1 MKKRSELVDLIQN
14 DPFDL
19 LKSDYV
25 KKGISENDSALI
37 NSFEEIQSFIEEHN
51 CEPQSNLSNM
61 IEFKLFARLKAI
73 RSDAKKIKI
82 LSKYDFGGLLK
93 GNDIKE
99 ITIEDIISDDSNK
112 LLGEEEDSEIFK
124 LKHVKS
130 IERIK
135 PDYLSR
141 RKVCKDFSL
150 YKEMFNILHEE
161 LATKKRRLI
170 KYTSSDL
177 NAGNFYALDGI
188 IFYLKSIEGDTN
200 KYVFNSG
207 ERERFD
213 GRTLCVFDNGTQSD
227 MLFRS
232 LDKAMQLDGYS
243 ISASINDTS
252 INLTAE
258 GESDVLNGYIYV
270 LASKNPDVK
279 DFANLYKIGHTTG
292 SVADRIKNAKKEATY
307 LFNDVDIISTHRCLN
322 IQSYNLEQT
331 IHDFFS
337 AVKLDIELFDNR
349 NNIYKPREWFKV
361 SHDVV
366 KDAINLIVS
375 NQINDYLYDPAVNQV
390 IKKFLSQEDS
400 PPRLAA
406 EDSSE
411 YRKRRKNKEK

>member
-14 DPFDL
+14 DPFGL

-25 KKGISENDSALI
+25 KKGISEDDSALI

-51 CEPQSNLSNM
+51 CEPQSNLANM

-99 ITIEDIISDDSNK
+99 ITIEDLISDDSHG

-130 IERIK
+130 VERIK

-161 LATKKRRLI
+161 LASKKRRLI

-177 NAGNFYALDGI
+177 NVGNFYALDGI
-188 IFYLKSIEGDTN
+188 LFYLKSIEGDTN

-243 ISASINDTS
+243 ISATINDASNKATPV
-252 INLTAE
+252 N
-258 GESDVLNGYIYV
+258 ESDVLNGYIYV
-270 LASKNPDVK
+270 LASKNPNVK
-279 DFANLYKIGHTTG
+279 DLANLFKIGHTTG
-292 SVADRIKNAKKEATY
+292 SVAERIKNAKNEATY

-337 AVKLDIELFDNR
+337 VVKLDIGLFDSRHNV
-349 NNIYKPREWFKV
+349 YKPREWFKV
-361 SHDVV
+361 SHEVI

-375 NQINDYLYDPAVNQV
+375 NTIKDYLYDPEVNQI
-390 IKKFLSQEDS
+390 IKKYISQEDS
-400 PPRLAA
+400 PLSLAA
-406 EDSSE
+406 EKQTK
-411 YRKRRKNKEK
+411 YKKKRKNN

>member
-1 MKKRSELVDLIQN
+1 MKKRSELIDLIQN
-14 DPFDL
+14 DPFGL

-25 KKGISENDSALI
+25 KKGISEDDSALI

-61 IEFKLFARLKAI
+61 IEFQLFARLKAI

-82 LSKYDFGGLLK
+82 LSKYDFEGLLK

-99 ITIEDIISDDSNK
+99 ITIEDLISDDSFG

-130 IERIK
+130 VERIK
-135 PDYLSR
+135 PDYLAR

-161 LATKKRRLI
+161 LASKKRRLI

-177 NAGNFYALDGI
+177 NVGNFYALNGI
-188 IFYLKSIEGDTN
+188 LFYLKSIEGNTN
-200 KYVFNSG
+200 KYAFDSG

-243 ISASINDTS
+243 ISAIINDAT
-252 INLTAE
+252 NEEAPVN
-258 GESDVLNGYIYV
+258 ESDVLNGYIYV
-270 LASKNPDVK
+270 LASKNPNVK
-279 DFANLYKIGHTTG
+279 DFVNLFKIGHTTG
-292 SVADRIKNAKKEATY
+292 SVAERIKNAKNEATY

-331 IHDFFS
+331 VHDFFS
-337 AVKLDIELFDNR
+337 VVKLDIELIDNH
-349 NNIYKPREWFKV
+349 NNVYKPREWFKV
-361 SHDVV
+361 SHEVI

-375 NQINDYLYDPAVNQV
+375 NTIKDYLYDPEVNQI
-390 IKKFLSQEDS
+390 IKKHIS
-400 PPRLAA
+400 
-406 EDSSE
+406 
-411 YRKRRKNKEK
+411 

>member
-14 DPFDL
+14 DPFGL

-25 KKGISENDSALI
+25 KKGVSENDSALI
-37 NSFEEIQSFIEEHN
+37 NSFEEIQSFVDEHN
-51 CEPQSNLSNM
+51 CEPQSNISNK

-93 GNDIKE
+93 GNAIKE
-99 ITIEDIISDDSNK
+99 ITIEDIISDDSHR

-130 IERIK
+130 VERIK

-161 LATKKRRLI
+161 LASKKRRLI

-177 NAGNFYALDGI
+177 NVGNFYALDGI
-188 IFYLKSIEGDTN
+188 LFYLKSIEGDTN

-213 GRTLCVFDNGTQSD
+213 GRTLCIFDNGTQSD

-243 ISASINDTS
+243 ISAKINDSSIDETS
-252 INLTAE
+252 ID
-258 GESDVLNGYIYV
+258 ESDVLNGYIYV

-279 DFANLYKIGHTTG
+279 DFENLYKIGHTTG

-307 LFNDVDIISTHRCLN
+307 LFYDIDIISTHRCLN

-361 SHDVV
+361 SHDVI

-375 NQINDYLYDPAVNQV
+375 NQINDYLYDPEVNQV
-390 IKKFLSQEDS
+390 IKKYVSQQDS
-400 PPRLAA
+400 PPSLAA
-406 EDSSE
+406 EDPSKYKNKSSE
-411 YRKRRKNKEK
+411 K

>member
-14 DPFDL
+14 DPFGL
-19 LKSDYV
+19 LKRDYV
-25 KKGISENDSALI
+25 KKEVSENDSALI
-37 NSFEEIQSFIEEHN
+37 NSFEEIQSFVEEHN
-51 CEPQSNLSNM
+51 CEPQSNISNM

-99 ITIEDIISDDSNK
+99 ITIEDIISDDSYK
-112 LLGEEEDSEIFK
+112 LLGEEEENSEIFN

-141 RKVCKDFSL
+141 RKICKDFSV

-161 LATKKRRLI
+161 LASKKRRLI
-170 KYTSSDL
+170 KYNSSDL

-188 IFYLKSIEGDTN
+188 LFYLKSIEGDTN
-200 KYVFNSG
+200 KYIFKSG

-213 GRTLCVFDNGTQSD
+213 GRTLCIFDNGTQSD

-232 LDKAMQLDGYS
+232 LDKAMQIDGYS
-243 ISASINDTS
+243 ISAKINDPS
-252 INLTAE
+252 IDTTPID
-258 GESDVLNGYIYV
+258 ESDVLNGYIYV

-279 DFANLYKIGHTTG
+279 DFEDLYKIGHTTG

-307 LFNDVDIISTHRCLN
+307 LFYDVDIISTHRCLN

-331 IHDFFS
+331 IHNFFS
-337 AVKLDIELFDNR
+337 DVKLDIELFDNR
-349 NNIYKPREWFKV
+349 NNIYKPKEWFKV
-361 SHDVV
+361 SHDVI
-366 KDAINLIVS
+366 KDAIDLIVS
-375 NQINDYLYDPAVNQV
+375 NQISDYIYDKNVNQV
-390 IKKFLSQEDS
+390 VKKKSSNDEFPYSQ
-400 PPRLAA
+400 AA
-406 EDSSE
+406 EEPSK
-411 YRKRRKNKEK
+411 YEKKK